1 MTRLQE
7 LYTTHGQSPWLD
19 NLKRDYLATGAL
31 QELVEGGVRGIT
43 ADSTIFQRAIAG
55 SPDYDDQFRALIAAG
70 ASAAAAYWELMIT
83 DIESALGLL
92 RPLYDDSGGRDGFVS
107 IELDPGLA
115 HDTAASVGAVW
126 DLHRRIDEPNLLVK
140 IPATP
145 EGIPAIRQMI
155 GEGRSIN
162 ITLIFSMERYAKVID
177 AYLDGLEA
185 HAASGGDLSRVHS
198 VASFFV
204 SRVDTEVDHRLEV
217 IGTPEALRL
226 RGRAAVA
233 QAKLAYTLFRDRF
246 QGPRWEPLAAH
257 GARVQRPLWAST
269 STKNPAYPDTL
280 YIDSIIGP
288 DTVNSMPEGTIEAF
302 KDHGRLAR
310 TIDLGVDEARRT
322 LEGLAGVG
330 VDPADVS
337 RALEDEGVTT
347 VAKSFHELLGALERK
362 RAELG
367 LPMSG
372 WGADSAGH
380 AGSEWRSG

>member
-204 SRVDTEVDHRLEV
+204 SRVDTEVDRRLEA
-217 IGTPEALRL
+217 IDTPEALAL

-233 QAKLAYTLFRDRF
+233 QAKVAYRLFRRRF
-246 QGPRWEPLAAH
+246 SGPRWEALAAR

-280 YIDSIIGP
+280 YVDRLIGP
-288 DTVNSMPEGTIEAF
+288 DTINTLPEATIDAF
-302 KDHGRLAR
+302 EDHGTVAR
-310 TIDLGVDEARRT
+310 TIEDAADDAEQVLERLEAMGVSMTDVGVT
-322 LEGLAGVG
+322 LEEEGAASFSKSFDDLVATLESKQLELAG
-330 VDPADVS
+330 
-337 RALEDEGVTT
+337 
-347 VAKSFHELLGALERK
+347 ER
-362 RAELG
+362 EN
-367 LPMSG
+367 
-372 WGADSAGH
+372 
-380 AGSEWRSG
+380 SEAY